1 MFLFL
6 GVLRRKF
13 LSFSIKTNPARPESN
28 VFIAINNF
36 AQNLFMQAFAQA
48 YHNKLL
54 KDKEI
59 ICVEGKTERG
69 TVLEN
74 GCKRYTRRSTHT
86 QMAQSWDTAKLGT
99 GCQSPARQDQ
109 TAHEQG
115 SAQSQYNTQNNLH
128 CVLHLEKAP
137 KEEGRQ
143 EKRNGRD
150 YATHN
155 SRINKTGRLLI
166 RIKKK

>member
-13 LSFSIKTNPARPESN
+13 LSFSIKTNPARPENN

-54 KDKEI
+54 KDKEMEI
-59 ICVEGKTERG
+59 ICVDGKTERG

-86 QMAQSWDTAKLGT
+86 RTARSWDTAKLGT

-115 SAQSQYNTQNNLH
+115 WRNLDTIH
-128 CVLHLEKAP
+128 
-137 KEEGRQ
+137 
-143 EKRNGRD
+143 
-150 YATHN
+150 
-155 SRINKTGRLLI
+155 RIIYTVFSIWRRL
-166 RIKKK
+166 RKKKADRRKGMAEIMRHIIPE